1 MLHFKDAC
9 RIPAPQ
15 PAFLADNELPVGDG
29 RDARMYPIEVNIGGG
44 SVIKLSVGNRKAIA
58 SVARTRIKEA
68 VTQADTAYPLVF
80 PEKFAGFVAVQQR
93 DVPVVD
99 A

>member
-1 MLHFKDAC
+1 M
-9 RIPAPQ
+9 
-15 PAFLADNELPVGDG
+15 
-29 RDARMYPIEVNIGGG
+29 
-44 SVIKLSVGNRKAIA
+44 SVGNRKAIA
-58 SVARTRIKEA
+58 SVARTRIKAA

-93 DVPVVD
+93 DAPVFD